1 MTSEVS
7 GRDWCRMCLRLPAC
21 ELVKLK
27 LGCRGFFYLKGKGR
41 CRTTAGV
48 RYWVILILSIAGRS
62 TSGLTPQAMSLL
74 IAQTTS
80 FG

>member
-48 RYWVILILSIAGRS
+48 R
-62 TSGLTPQAMSLL
+62 
-74 IAQTTS
+74 
-80 FG
+80 